1 VIVFSKVRRWLDG
14 VTSKLQEVVA
24 PSSSNLTL
32 DGGVS
37 RTAVNARSRTATSP
51 PCFLSRTLSL
61 SKLDSV
67 VSEHLLELA
76 QRVLSEKQ
84 KFLLVSASEE
94 LRYDSMTLTRLGE
107 RLSRG
112 LKMSYSTVKWNLK
125 RLRVLKLLYGG
136 TEDCKGTLAKLT
148 PLGCLIAS
156 MLAQNWNDQQNS
168 AIKEEMPT

>member
-14 VTSKLQEVVA
+14 VTSKLQEVIA

-32 DGGVS
+32 NGVVS
-37 RTAVNARSRTATSP
+37 RVAVNAKRHTASSP
-51 PCFLSRTLSL
+51 SYSLSRTLSP
-61 SKLDSV
+61 SKLDSRL
-67 VSEHLLELA
+67 SEHLLELA
-76 QRVLSEKQ
+76 QSVLSEKQ

-94 LRYDSMTLTRLGE
+94 LRYDSITLTRLSE

-136 TEDCKGTLAKLT
+136 TESCKGTPAKLT
-148 PLGCLIAS
+148 PLGRLIAS
-156 MLAQNWNDQQNS
+156 MLAQSGNGQDNNIVNQEGS
-168 AIKEEMPT
+168 T